1 MLTLF
6 SLDCSQ
12 SAIDSEITVPLF
24 YISHSFIHCH
34 KFKDSW
40 AFPTL
45 SVPFPYMSGPPI
57 LCHLPAHPHWIF
69 MCMKGQGKLK
79 FIQEKTNYFLHDMHE
94 VSSMLFMLTAHVT
107 VCGGGQDHL
116 STYTCL
122 IGESLCTLTLHV
134 APSNQNL
141 SANFWQSNQ
150 SSLCLSWF
158 FSKFTVPRGELLHAW
173 QSRMKPF
180 VVPEEAACNLIIYF
194 QWCHSV
200 AKLMLAPGLE
210 RKMNTWNRVTSL
222 VLLYQYWSF
231 FFFFT
236 SLSNSPTLWLV
247 VGVSL
252 SGRVL
257 TPRLRIRNW
266 AIQLD
271 SMDLWWDSPNFSFP
285 LQHLIWFELGHV
297 QPATET
303 DFNYWRLLKVI

>member
-141 SANFWQSNQ
+141 SANFWKSNQ

-231 FFFFT
+231 FFFF
-236 SLSNSPTLWLV
+236 LHHSPTHQLCGLWL
-247 VGVSL
+247 
-252 SGRVL
+252 
-257 TPRLRIRNW
+257 
-266 AIQLD
+266 
-271 SMDLWWDSPNFSFP
+271 
-285 LQHLIWFELGHV
+285 E
-297 QPATET
+297 
-303 DFNYWRLLKVI
+303 